1 MTNKNDSKIYSAVQS
16 NESVQYVPLLAK
28 QGVKHKVGGNN
39 ARGGLLLGDGN
50 VLELLTYAGDSS
62 ETDVLLYLDAMKKLR
77 ESKLLLKED
86 IRDYDLLYHT
96 CDPDASMRFEYLAGL
111 CPEGLKTNKYNG
123 LPITHA
129 IIDEL
134 QIECFS
140 TFLKAALKYHPNDP
154 GLLFQKDD
162 EGKTACERTFKTYGN
177 DRAMIA
183 IGELIPFDDPKVT
196 ILHHVTKHTPQ

>member
-1 MTNKNDSKIYSAVQS
+1 MMTNKNDSKIYSAVQS

-86 IRDYDLLYHT
+86 IRDYEPFVP
-96 CDPDASMRFEYLAGL
+96 CMR
-111 CPEGLKTNKYNG
+111 P
-123 LPITHA
+123 
-129 IIDEL
+129 
-134 QIECFS
+134 
-140 TFLKAALKYHPNDP
+140 
-154 GLLFQKDD
+154 
-162 EGKTACERTFKTYGN
+162 
-177 DRAMIA
+177 
-183 IGELIPFDDPKVT
+183 
-196 ILHHVTKHTPQ
+196 